1 VVFFLFDKLESEILS
16 ESLSIF
22 SYIRRVVVQVDGSVV
37 EGCKN
42 EMPQQSEKPENQ
54 VKAQFV

>member
-1 VVFFLFDKLESEILS
+1 MVFFLFDKLESEILS